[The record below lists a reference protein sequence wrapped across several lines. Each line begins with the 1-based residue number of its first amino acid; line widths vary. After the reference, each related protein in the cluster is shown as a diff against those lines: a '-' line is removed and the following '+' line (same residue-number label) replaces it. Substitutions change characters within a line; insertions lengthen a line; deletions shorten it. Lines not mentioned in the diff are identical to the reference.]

1 MWRHDPAPQPSRTVW
16 QAAASRPGTV
26 TVVIGVR
33 VDGERLRA
41 VLARIA
47 PTLREAAAVV
57 GVSEDSLSAWVNG
70 RTLPAPDTV
79 TRILDAARA
88 DLADLL
94 PTDTQVT
101 PEVLRWQ
108 AGLTMAAAAT
118 ATGMSRRR
126 YRDLESGR
134 LAPSGRDVA
143 RLAAALHVDPEQ
155 VRAAYRA
162 APVVG
167 LVAHIPTEALPALD
181 AGRWPGET
189 RAEALVRGALIH
201 YGFLPPDI
209 TPATTHNSGSGS
221 NEPARG

>member
-1 MWRHDPAPQPSRTVW
+1 MWRHDPAAQPSRAASR
-16 QAAASRPGTV
+16 AAASRPGTV

-33 VDGERLRA
+33 VDGDRLRA
-41 VLARIA
+41 VLGRIA

-70 RTLPAPDTV
+70 RTLPAPETV
-79 TRILDAARA
+79 ARILEAARA

-94 PTDTQVT
+94 PTGTQVT
-101 PEVLRWQ
+101 PEVLRWR

-118 ATGMSRRR
+118 STGMSRRR

-134 LAPSGRDVA
+134 LTPSGHDIA

-155 VRAAYRA
+155 VRAAYRTV
-162 APVVG
+162 PVVG
-167 LVAHIPTEALPALD
+167 MVAHVPTEALPALD

-189 RAEALVRGALIH
+189 LAEALVRGALIH
-201 YGFLPPDI
+201 YGFLPPNL
-209 TPATTHNSGSGS
+209 TPATTPPPSGTT
-221 NEPARG
+221 